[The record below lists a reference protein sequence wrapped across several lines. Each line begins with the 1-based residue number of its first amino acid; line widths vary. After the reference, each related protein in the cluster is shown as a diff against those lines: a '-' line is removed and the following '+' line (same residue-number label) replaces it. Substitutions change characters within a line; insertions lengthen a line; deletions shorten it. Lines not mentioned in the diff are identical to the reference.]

1 MYGRRALTIKQ
12 SPFGSYLRKLRESQ
26 TPKMT
31 QQQLAEAVGKVKMTI
46 SQIETGTNDPPQ
58 GEFLESI
65 IQALNLNHDEEIAL
79 RDLSAL
85 ARGTVPSDM
94 LEYFTQS
101 QSLRNAIRRAQEKKI
116 SESEWDNLIR

>member
-1 MYGRRALTIKQ
+1 MTIKT
-12 SPFGSYLRKLRESQ
+12 SPFGSYLRKLRESR

-58 GEFLESI
+58 GEFLDKI
-65 IQALNLNHDEEIAL
+65 ICALSLNHDEEIAL

-94 LEYFTQS
+94 LEYFTKS
-101 QSLRNAIRRAQEKKI
+101 QGLRNAIRRAQEKNL

>member
-1 MYGRRALTIKQ
+1 MTIKT
-12 SPFGSYLRKLRESQ
+12 SPFGSYLRKLRESHK
-26 TPKMT
+26 PKMT
-31 QQQLAEAVGKVKMTI
+31 QQQLADAVGKVKMTI

-65 IQALNLNHDEEIAL
+65 IQALALSHDEEITL

-94 LEYFTQS
+94 LEYFANS
-101 QSLRNAIRRAQEKKI
+101 QSLRNAIRRAQEKNL
-116 SESEWDNLIR
+116 SESDWDNLIR